1 MRCWETR
8 KGPAVSRYR
17 HHLIA
22 LSGYLALTA
31 LLTYPLIREF
41 SRAIPGDGFDGWQ
54 NVWNIWWVKRALLV
68 DGANPYFTPLLDY
81 PAGVYLYFHT
91 LNIFNGLTFLP
102 VTLNAGNLV
111 AYNVAGAF
119 SFVVGG
125 YGAYLLALRVMRP
138 CGGAV
143 PAQRILTR
151 LAAFLGGCVFVF
163 SPYHM
168 AHLMGHMQ
176 LISLEWLPFAAL
188 AVAAAGMAA
197 GDVDGRTL
205 AVFALSALTVL
216 LVLVTMRRLFI
227 LGRANPW
234 YLVFYPLAVVLVLW
248 FEAGAMMRAL
258 GLGRVTWRGTSYKG
272 GKVVGG
278 AGGGK

>member
-1 MRCWETR
+1 TRMYDSLGAMCRGWTRIYCGGFRCPGR
-8 KGPAVSRYR
+8 LLVVMV
-17 HHLIA
+17 
-22 LSGYLALTA
+22 LTA
-31 LLTYPLIREF
+31 L
-41 SRAIPGDGFDGWQ
+41 
-54 NVWNIWWVKRALLV
+54 
-68 DGANPYFTPLLDY
+68 FTL
-81 PAGVYLYFHT
+81 
-91 LNIFNGLTFLP
+91 
-102 VTLNAGNLV
+102 
-111 AYNVAGAF
+111 
-119 SFVVGG
+119 
-125 YGAYLLALRVMRP
+125 
-138 CGGAV
+138 
-143 PAQRILTR
+143 
-151 LAAFLGGCVFVF
+151 
-163 SPYHM
+163 
-168 AHLMGHMQ
+168 
-176 LISLEWLPFAAL
+176 LPFAAL

-278 AGGGK
+278 AGGG